1 MPLPITQTT
10 LQPQSPYLV
19 STEML
24 DFESPVIQALIAEQ
38 KWRSLKPFDAIGA
51 VYDYVR
57 DQMAFGYNKSDTLKA
72 SNVLKDGYG
81 QCNTKGTLLMA
92 LLRALGIECRL
103 HGFTIFNALQKGA
116 IPNYLFV
123 LAPKRI
129 IHSWVEVKLNG
140 QWLNLEGYIIDQA
153 YLTQVQA
160 TFAGQCQ
167 SFSGYGIATPCLA
180 APNVHWQG
188 QSTYIQKEGI
198 ADDFGVYEQPDQ
210 FYEAHGTNLS
220 GLKRWLFA
228 YGLRHLMNMNVKR
241 IRQGKVLKS
250 H

>member
-1 MPLPITQTT
+1 MPLPSIQTQSQ
-10 LQPQSPYLV
+10 LQSPYLV
-19 STEML
+19 STPML
-24 DFESPVIQALIAEQ
+24 DFESPTIQALINKQ
-38 KWRSLKPFDAIGA
+38 QWRSLSPYDAIGA

-57 DQMAFGYNKSDTLKA
+57 DQLAFGYNQSDTLTA
-72 SNVLKDGYG
+72 SAVLKDGYG

-129 IHSWVEVKLNG
+129 IHSWVEVKFND

-160 TFAGQCQ
+160 TFADQCQ

-180 APNVHWQG
+180 SPNVHWQG

-198 ADDFGVYEQPDQ
+198 ADDFGLYEQPDE
-210 FYEAHGTNLS
+210 FYKVHGSNLS

-228 YGLRHLMNMNVKR
+228 YGFRHLLNMNVNH
-241 IRQGKVLKS
+241 IRKGKVLKS

>member
-1 MPLPITQTT
+1 MPFSLTQT
-10 LQPQSPYLV
+10 QSKPQSSYLIA
-19 STEML
+19 TPML
-24 DFESPVIQALIAEQ
+24 DFENPAIQALITQ
-38 KWRSLKPFDAIGA
+38 QQWRSLSPYDAIGA
-51 VYDYVR
+51 VHDYVR
-57 DQMAFGYNKSDTLKA
+57 DQLAFGYNKSDTLKA
-72 SNVLKDGYG
+72 STVLKDGYG

-116 IPNYLFV
+116 IPNYLFA
-123 LAPKRI
+123 LARKRI
-129 IHSWVEVKLNG
+129 IHSWVEVKLND

-153 YLTQVQA
+153 YLAQVQA

-180 APNVHWQG
+180 SPNVHWQG

-198 ADDFGVYEQPDQ
+198 ADDFGLYEQPDA
-210 FYEAHGTNLS
+210 FYAAHGSNLS

-241 IRQGKVLKS
+241 IRQGRGLKS